1 MKTIHQYYQ
10 SPRNISLERSAG
22 YSEYQEYDPVEVQDI
37 DFNVSI
43 KESAESPVSRMMLND
58 LIKEMWAA
66 GQITAE
72 QMLTYSYYPG
82 AEGLLQSMRSAREQ
96 AEQGGELQGIP
107 PEQIQQT
114 TAGADAATV
123 SQIQQILKL

>member
-10 SPRNISLERSAG
+10 SPRNISLEHSSG
-22 YSEYQEYDPVEVQDI
+22 YSEYQEYEPIEVQDI

-58 LIKEMWAA
+58 LIKEMWMA
-66 GQITAE
+66 GQISAE

-82 AEGLLQSMRSAREQ
+82 AEGLLQSMRSAQEQ
-96 AEQGGELQGIP
+96 AEQGGNLQRLDP
-107 PEQIQQT
+107 NQIQQA
-114 TAGADAATV
+114 TAGANADTV
-123 SQIQQILKL
+123 AQIQQALKS